1 MPVTR
6 PVAETVASAVLDDVH
21 VAELVTS
28 SVVPSSIVAIAVNCA
43 VAPTAG
49 AVPATATDETVEAVV
64 VELPHA
70 IAKTASTAATA
81 IELIDRT
88 RISFLL

>member
-1 MPVTR
+1 
-6 PVAETVASAVLDDVH
+6 LDDVQ
-21 VAELVTS
+21 VAVLVTS
-28 SVVPSSIVAIAVNCA
+28 SVVPSSIVATAVNCA

-49 AVPATATDETVEAVV
+49 AVPLTAMDETVEGVV

-70 IAKTASTAATA
+70 AAKTATAAA
-81 IELIDRT
+81 IAIRLIHRT